1 MLRPYQQ
8 DAIGG
13 ITKAHEG
20 GHIPLCV
27 MATGTGKTHVF
38 VEYAK
43 TTRSRVMIVAERS
56 EIVLQAREKVDS
68 VGETV
73 GVEMGQMTVQ
83 EMIWGR
89 PRFVCASIQTLNSI
103 RRGQRRMNK
112 FDWNS
117 FSLLV
122 IDEAHH
128 AVSPS
133 YRRLIDLARTENPDI
148 LVLGVTATPDRLDK
162 QGMNKVFTK
171 VAYKYEML
179 QAINDGYLCPISQ
192 RLVTVKSLDF
202 TDVKTAQGD
211 LSISDLDR
219 VMRYEKNLHGVVMP
233 TLEISGDR
241 QTLIFASSI
250 KHAER
255 MAEIINRHKPDQAV
269 IITGKL
275 EADERAARFER
286 FKTGD
291 AQYLV
296 NVQVATE
303 GWDCPPVSCIAI
315 ARPTKSRALYT
326 QMVGRG
332 TRPIVPVTASTA
344 DGRKAQIRES
354 NKPNC
359 IVLDFVGNSAKHQLV
374 SAFDLVAPE
383 MPTRVRDVV
392 RQKIREAEEAGEPL
406 EYDEVDR
413 VVQEAAEEEA
423 RRQVR
428 ANVAYSTHEV
438 SPFNALGITPKAASR
453 WTNNNPISEKQMR
466 FLEGQG
472 IKPDKLK
479 PHEQRQVMNE
489 LFRRSK
495 KKLCSMKQMALLD
508 KFGYTHTETKTWTF
522 SQASEKIDQ
531 IAKNGWRSI

>member
-275 EADERAARFER
+275 EADERAAGLRDSRLATPSTWSTSRWPPKAGTARLCRASPSQGRPRAVRCIRRWWAVEPVPLYQSPHR
-286 FKTGD
+286 QLTD
-291 AQYLV
+291 ARLRSGR
-296 NVQVATE
+296 ATSQTASS
-303 GWDCPPVSCIAI
+303 WTLLA
-315 ARPTKSRALYT
+315 
-326 QMVGRG
+326 
-332 TRPIVPVTASTA
+332 TRPST
-344 DGRKAQIRES
+344 S
-354 NKPNC
+354 W
-359 IVLDFVGNSAKHQLV
+359 SARL
-374 SAFDLVAPE
+374 
-383 MPTRVRDVV
+383 
-392 RQKIREAEEAGEPL
+392 I
-406 EYDEVDR
+406 
-413 VVQEAAEEEA
+413 
-423 RRQVR
+423 
-428 ANVAYSTHEV
+428 
-438 SPFNALGITPKAASR
+438 
-453 WTNNNPISEKQMR
+453 W
-466 FLEGQG
+466 
-472 IKPDKLK
+472 
-479 PHEQRQVMNE
+479 
-489 LFRRSK
+489 
-495 KKLCSMKQMALLD
+495 
-508 KFGYTHTETKTWTF
+508 
-522 SQASEKIDQ
+522 
-531 IAKNGWRSI
+531 

>member
-56 EIVLQAREKVDS
+56 EIVLQAREKIDS

-89 PRFVCASIQTLNSI
+89 PRFVCASIQTLNSV

-202 TDVKTAQGD
+202 SDVKTAQGD
-211 LSISDLDR
+211 LSIGDLDR

-392 RQKIREAEEAGEPL
+392 RQRSGRATG
-406 EYDEVDR
+406 V
-413 VVQEAAEEEA
+413 
-423 RRQVR
+423 RR
-428 ANVAYSTHEV
+428 
-438 SPFNALGITPKAASR
+438 
-453 WTNNNPISEKQMR
+453 
-466 FLEGQG
+466 
-472 IKPDKLK
+472 D
-479 PHEQRQVMNE
+479 
-489 LFRRSK
+489 
-495 KKLCSMKQMALLD
+495 
-508 KFGYTHTETKTWTF
+508 
-522 SQASEKIDQ
+522 
-531 IAKNGWRSI
+531 